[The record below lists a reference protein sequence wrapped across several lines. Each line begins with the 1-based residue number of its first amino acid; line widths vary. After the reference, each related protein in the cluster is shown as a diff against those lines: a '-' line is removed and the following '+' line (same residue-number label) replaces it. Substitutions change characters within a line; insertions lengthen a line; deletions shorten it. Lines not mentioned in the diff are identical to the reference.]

1 MTAIVLYLGVFLMVA
16 GHRRWSDGAPSRVA
30 MLFALLCVGF
40 VAATK
45 AMTSETDG
53 VWEAAVIAAQP
64 ALIVLLLTPQSR
76 VESRMRRISATP
88 LVLIAVSGI
97 ALCFALFA
105 DQSNLYEK
113 KALRIL
119 TLCAP
124 WAVAGIAAN
133 CLGAS
138 SWRLGYWLAL
148 LASLSVFIL
157 QGEKTAVLGGLL
169 FVAGCLCVGVQLEPV
184 WRVVV
189 KWSLVIILAAI
200 AWQCVLETR
209 GYTGIEDYFER
220 RIVKSHVDEARI
232 AGVLADGTRLTLW
245 RDSLDLMAASPID
258 GMALGAAVESKGY
271 DEHNAFVFYTARTG
285 LLGFPVLV
293 AGVFLLCSLRHEKG
307 LSICIRSMAI
317 LPGLLYASVGNYFC
331 DGDYLLAV
339 ALASRLAPPQYRGK
353 SLCTSDSSRT
363 TCPVA
368 DCGPAHPLMGSRVGM
383 E

>member
-1 MTAIVLYLGVFLMVA
+1 MTAIVLYLGVLLMVA
-16 GHRRWSDGAPSRVA
+16 GHRQWSNGAPSRVV
-30 MLFALLCVGF
+30 MLFALLYVGF

-45 AMTSETDG
+45 AMTCETG
-53 VWEAAVIAAQP
+53 GAWEAAVLAAQP
-64 ALIVLLLTPQSR
+64 AVIVLLLTPQSR
-76 VESRMRRISATP
+76 AERRVRRIIATP

-97 ALCFALFA
+97 ALYFAAFA
-105 DQSNLYEK
+105 DQSNLFEK

-133 CLGAS
+133 GLGLS
-138 SWRLGYWLAL
+138 SFRLAYWLAL

-157 QGEKTAVLGGLL
+157 QGEKTPVLGGLL
-169 FVAGCLCVGVQLEPV
+169 FVAGCFCVGVQLEPV

-189 KWSLVIILAAI
+189 KWSLVIILTGI

-220 RIVKSHVDEARI
+220 RIVKSHLDEARV

-245 RDSLDLMAASPID
+245 RESLDLMAASPID
-258 GMALGAAVESKGY
+258 GMALDAAVESKGY
-271 DEHNAFVFYTARTG
+271 DEHNAFVFYMARTG

-293 AGVFLLCSLRHEKG
+293 AGVFLLYSLRREEG

-353 SLCTSDSSRT
+353 SMYTSDSSRT
-363 TCPVA
+363 TCTVA
-368 DCGPAHPLMGSRVGM
+368 VCKPTRQ
-383 E
+383 